1 MRALVCLVL
10 VACGG
15 AAPAVVTV
23 APLPSATTAIET
35 VAYGDCRIEGTGDRS
50 RGDGENENTFDVF
63 ANRRARAP
71 MFVIADPGQVHVTW
85 SQFPAAS
92 QDDRARI
99 EIGGQQHIRY
109 AGFAALTGRTFSLT
123 KRFAAEPGHMWARAG
138 APVEMIAY
146 ENGTAIARASTD
158 LVSPKTIAVR
168 GACAA
173 VAYVPDEPQNTA
185 EEEARIETIGNAVAR
200 DTTVDLHTS
209 PSGKPFI
216 TIRLQPDDA
225 MAFDVIER
233 THDFT
238 RVRATTGDIEID
250 AWVPKAQ
257 LDESAAR
264 GAHGFGLSG
273 TSSCGGGYSNR
284 GTIARDT
291 PLFVGAKP
299 VPLDGAFVEKDAEVY
314 LDVANEEA
322 FQDRIYV
329 PITFVDRMI
338 EAPTDS
344 HLWVVKD
351 AIQ

>member
-1 MRALVCLVL
+1 MRSLVCVCL

-15 AAPAVVTV
+15 AIPAVVTV
-23 APLPSATTAIET
+23 APLPSAPIGVSDAVTF
-35 VAYGDCRIEGTGDRS
+35 GDCRIEGTGDRA
-50 RGDGENENTFDVF
+50 RNDGEEENAFDVF
-63 ANRRARAP
+63 STRRGRET
-71 MFVIADPGQVHVTW
+71 MFVIAEPGEVHVAW

-99 EIGGQQHIRY
+99 EIGGQNHIRY
-109 AGFAALTGRTFSLT
+109 TGFAALTGRTFSLT

-146 ENGTAIARASTD
+146 ENGTAIARAFTE

-168 GACAA
+168 GACSA
-173 VAYVPDEPQNTA
+173 VAYVPNEPEHTPDED
-185 EEEARIETIGNAVAR
+185 RIETIGSAVAR
-200 DTTVDLHTS
+200 DTMVDLHTG

-216 TIRLQPDDA
+216 TIHLQPDDG

-257 LDESAAR
+257 LDEDAAR
-264 GAHGFGLSG
+264 GAHGYGLSG
-273 TSSCGGGYSNR
+273 SSSCGGGSANR
-284 GTIARDT
+284 GTIAHDT
-291 PLFVGAKP
+291 PLLIGAKP
-299 VPLDGAFVEKDAEVY
+299 KPLAGAFVEKDAEVY
-314 LDVANEEA
+314 MDVSSEEA
-322 FQDRIYV
+322 FEDHVYV
-329 PITFVDRMI
+329 PFTFVDRMI
-338 EAPTDS
+338 EAPNDS